1 MEAHQR
7 YALIDELT
15 RKLESVEES
24 IRAIKAAAKV
34 DRRTEQVGAFTADFR
49 KSLARQARIGKTAQG
64 SLPPIV
70 LRSLTRAATR
80 A

>member
-34 DRRTEQVGAFTADFR
+34 NRHTEQVGAFTADFR
-49 KSLARQARIGKTAQG
+49 KALLVRLELERQ
-64 SLPPIV
+64 
-70 LRSLTRAATR
+70 LRALSHPLFYAL
-80 A
+80 